1 MRRRIRW
8 GIALLGVA
16 LTLVILGGWSL
27 PWWLIASPSVP
38 AAEVILHY
46 PIETSPL
53 VDEYVAALNHQK
65 VAPKIVCISKPVLCE
80 LYSADYARQRLMA
93 LGVPA
98 EDVLTLHLPNANCV
112 AENLPRIIAMVKAHG
127 WQQAVMVVR
136 APFSRIE
143 GKLTAKYFEQAEL
156 RVTVTSAPKDRER
169 FGIGWWTDHKTAQNT
184 IQATIS
190 ALLDPL
196 YPECR

>member
-53 VDEYVAALNHQK
+53 VDE
-65 VAPKIVCISKPVLCE
+65 
-80 LYSADYARQRLMA
+80 
-93 LGVPA
+93 
-98 EDVLTLHLPNANCV
+98 
-112 AENLPRIIAMVKAHG
+112 
-127 WQQAVMVVR
+127 
-136 APFSRIE
+136 
-143 GKLTAKYFEQAEL
+143 
-156 RVTVTSAPKDRER
+156 
-169 FGIGWWTDHKTAQNT
+169 
-184 IQATIS
+184 
-190 ALLDPL
+190 
-196 YPECR
+196 